1 MEFIEK
7 TFEGVLWYLL
17 SNSGHNN
24 ATPSSKEIQEFTEH
38 LQERRIR
45 RLLSENAI
53 VSLLERTQTVLTTTL
68 PDEITGQVVLAM
80 LLMHQQPY
88 SQFYLHRKETKK
100 TDLHVLILEDILDLI
115 ATLPDLI
122 SLANKIV
129 VEKKLKTKQ
138 ESTWILSPSS
148 SSGECSP
155 LAERVKGLLH
165 NGKTSEARLVQQA
178 LVGELIRSFDGGN
191 VLIHT
196 PRLVSCTLSD
206 PYLALT
212 STVLAFH
219 TVVNFGQTQPHTQC
233 VNEYGL
239 SVPIGSANSEQGV
252 ISDQTVVALVSRLT
266 AGLVEVYWDR
276 ALMFSLENPK
286 SMDMPS
292 LETVQS
298 DSCLQ

>member
-129 VEKKLKTKQ
+129 IDKNLKTKQ

-148 SSGECSP
+148 SGSSSGEYSP
-155 LAERVKGLLH
+155 IADRVNYLLH
-165 NGKTSEARLVQQA
+165 NTKNTEARLVQQA

-219 TVVNFGQTQPHTQC
+219 TVVNYGQIQPHTQC
-233 VNEYGL
+233 INEYRL
-239 SVPIGSANSEQGV
+239 SIPLGSTNSQQGV
-252 ISDQTVVALVSRLT
+252 IGDQTIVALVSRLT

-292 LETVQS
+292 LE
-298 DSCLQ
+298 DFAK